1 MNNSTIKH
9 GLRKNLP
16 LGTIYNSQAAAI
28 IIAVGFA
35 FKLSSAPGII
45 SSEFGSSTF
54 WIFLG
59 FTAVEGVCAAF
70 IFAFAR
76 MGGDAL
82 LRATNSVAY
91 KIICLFAS
99 CWLVLKTVFYFCYC
113 TSYLTHELFTGTQ
126 PFLIYVLF
134 LLPVVYLGLKG
145 TRAIAR
151 SCELFAPLFL
161 AVIILN
167 LAFLDSDLDFGRN
180 LPIFSKQPSEI
191 LLTMPKYGL
200 WLGDLF
206 PFVFVR
212 LRNKK
217 QPYIT
222 LGIATTWAIANLIVL
237 IGVALYGNALKMV
250 KDLLIHIASFN
261 QLSLEIGRMEWTNLF
276 VILAMSVFSIS
287 FLYDGANNAFRRAF
301 GSAVP
306 SKIACPAAIL
316 CTTIFVSSTQTVTDF
331 AVGTFGYALSIT
343 SVAIPLLFLIFALV
357 QKRKMRG
364 LYHCAD
370 SEYMPKKV
378 KKPSLP
384 SSEFDGI
391 LCSEKGTCKTLATDS
406 PTGGER

>member
-16 LGTIYNSQAAAI
+16 SGTIYNSQAAAI
-28 IIAVGFA
+28 IVAVGFA
-35 FKLSSAPGII
+35 FKLSSAPGMI

-59 FTAVEGVCAAF
+59 FTAVEGVCALLLF
-70 IFAFAR
+70 SFAR
-76 MGGDAL
+76 MGGDGL
-82 LRATNSVAY
+82 LRATNSSVY
-91 KIICLFAS
+91 KAACLFAS
-99 CWLVLKTVFYFCYC
+99 CWLVIKTVFYFCYC
-113 TSYLTHELFTGTQ
+113 TSYLTHELFSGTQ

-134 LLPVVYLGLKG
+134 MLPVIYLGLKG

-180 LPIFSKQPSEI
+180 LPIFSKPPVEI
-191 LLTMPKYGL
+191 LLAMPKYGL
-200 WLGDLF
+200 WLGDLT

-222 LGIATTWAIANLIVL
+222 LGIATTWTIANLIVL

-276 VILAMSVFSIS
+276 GIIMMSLYSLA
-287 FLYDGANNAFRRAF
+287 FLYDGANEACKRAL
-301 GSAVP
+301 GTATP
-306 SKIACPAAIL
+306 SKFVCPIAVL
-316 CTTIFVSSTQTVTDF
+316 CCAMFSSSLQEVTEV
-331 AVGTFGYALSIT
+331 ALGKFGYALSFAALVVPI
-343 SVAIPLLFLIFALV
+343 VLFALAAIKKK
-357 QKRKMRG
+357 QLPH
-364 LYHCAD
+364 LYAVLDAEYTSTATLEALPD
-370 SEYMPKKV
+370 SQN
-378 KKPSLP
+378 
-384 SSEFDGI
+384 DGV
-391 LCSEKGTCKTLATDS
+391 LFSFKSDAAKGEAQ
-406 PTGGER
+406 

>member
-16 LGTIYNSQAAAI
+16 FGTIYNSQAASI
-28 IIAVGFA
+28 IVAVGFA

-45 SSEFGSSTF
+45 SADFGSSTF

-59 FTAVEGVCAAF
+59 FTALEMLCAVF
-70 IFAFAR
+70 IFAFTN
-76 MGGDAL
+76 MSGDGL
-82 LRATNSVAY
+82 LRATDNTLY
-91 KIICLFAS
+91 KIVCFAAS
-99 CWLVLKTVFYFCYC
+99 CWLGLKTVFYFCYC

-134 LLPVVYLGLKG
+134 LLPVVYLGIKG
-145 TRAIAR
+145 TRSIAR

-167 LAFLDSDLDFGRN
+167 LAFLDSDMDFGRN
-180 LPIFSKQPSEI
+180 LPILSKDPDE
-191 LLTMPKYGL
+191 LLLAMPRYGL

-217 QPYIT
+217 MPYVT
-222 LGIATTWAIANLIVL
+222 LGIATTWTIANIIVL

-276 VILAMSVFSIS
+276 AILMMSLYSLA
-287 FLYDGANNAFRRAF
+287 FLYNGANEACKRAL
-301 GSAVP
+301 GSSLP
-306 SKIACPAAIL
+306 SKILCPTAVL
-316 CTTIFVSSTQTVTDF
+316 CSALFASSLEEVTDVAF
-331 AVGTFGYALSIT
+331 GTFGYVLSA
-343 SVAIPLLFLIFALV
+343 VAVIFPIMLFAIAKAQKKKHPHLYACLDAEYAPFV
-357 QKRKMRG
+357 QPG
-364 LYHCAD
+364 Q
-370 SEYMPKKV
+370 MPN
-378 KKPSLP
+378 SN
-384 SSEFDGI
+384 EDGV
-391 LCSEKGTCKTLATDS
+391 LFSQKQTAFQKGEA
-406 PTGGER
+406 R

>member
-59 FTAVEGVCAAF
+59 FTAVEGVCAAL

-82 LRATNSVAY
+82 LRATNSIAY

-99 CWLVLKTVFYFCYC
+99 CWLALKTVFYFCYC

-126 PFLIYVLF
+126 PILIYVLF

-161 AVIILN
+161 AVMILN

-217 QPYIT
+217 QPYII

-250 KDLLIHIASFN
+250 QELLIHIASFN

-276 VILAMSVFSIS
+276 GIIMMSLYSLA
-287 FLYDGANNAFRRAF
+287 FLYDGANEACKRAL
-301 GSAVP
+301 GLDVP
-306 SKIACPAAIL
+306 SKIICPIAVL
-316 CTTIFVSSTQTVTDF
+316 CSALFSSSLQEVTDV
-331 AVGTFGYALSIT
+331 ALGNFGYALSA
-343 SVAIPLLFLIFALV
+343 VAFALPV
-357 QKRKMRG
+357 ALFVVAKHKKKRLPH
-364 LYHCAD
+364 LYAALDCEYVSIAKLEALPD
-370 SEYMPKKV
+370 SEN
-378 KKPSLP
+378 
-384 SSEFDGI
+384 DGV
-391 LCSEKGTCKTLATDS
+391 LFSFKQNATKGEAQ
-406 PTGGER
+406 

>member
-250 KDLLIHIASFN
+250 KELLIHIASFN

-276 VILAMSVFSIS
+276 GIIMMSLYSLA
-287 FLYDGANNAFRRAF
+287 FLYDGANEACKRAL
-301 GSAVP
+301 GLDVP
-306 SKIACPAAIL
+306 SKIICPIAVL
-316 CTTIFVSSTQTVTDF
+316 CSALFSSSLQEVTDV
-331 AVGTFGYALSIT
+331 ALGNFGYALSA
-343 SVAIPLLFLIFALV
+343 VAFALPV
-357 QKRKMRG
+357 ALFVVAKHKKKQLPH
-364 LYHCAD
+364 LYAAIDCEYVSIAKLDALPD
-370 SEYMPKKV
+370 SENDGVLFSFKQNAPK
-378 KKPSLP
+378 
-384 SSEFDGI
+384 
-391 LCSEKGTCKTLATDS
+391 
-406 PTGGER
+406 GEAQ